1 MTDFIIIIRPEPDA
15 SRDVAWLKR
24 YQAPAIAV
32 PVMQA
37 AKRPFELSDMAALQ
51 AVIFTSRHAVA
62 AIADSAAIDALR
74 ALPAYAVGRSTA
86 AAARQAA
93 FAEVITGHG
102 GGSGLLP
109 LLVAALHPHAG
120 ALLWPSATTISF
132 DMAASLERFGFA
144 VQRLPV
150 YAMPA
155 QTDIGSHLPDRLLTH
170 SSAAVVAMSAR
181 SIDLFSAM
189 LRDNQLDH
197 RRHIITVIAAS
208 QSIAEAAGAGWA
220 DILLA
225 KAARRSRLLAI
236 ATVIYRRRGLLPLA
250 R

>member
-1 MTDFIIIIRPEPDA
+1 MADFIIIIRPEPDA

-24 YQAPAIAV
+24 YQVPAIAV

-37 AKRPFELSDMAALQ
+37 EKRLFAVSDISVSQ

-62 AIADSAAIDALR
+62 AVADSPAIGRLR
-74 ALPAYAVGRSTA
+74 ALPAYSVGRSTS
-86 AAARQAA
+86 AAARQAG
-93 FAEVITGHG
+93 FTEVITGHG
-102 GGSGLLP
+102 GGGGLVP
-109 LLVAALHPHAG
+109 LLVADLKPHAG
-120 ALLWPSATTISF
+120 ALLWPSATVIGF
-132 DMAASLERFGFA
+132 DMAASLASFGFT
-144 VQRLPV
+144 VKKLPV

-155 QTDIGSHLPDRLLTH
+155 QTDVGNQLPNRLLSH
-170 SSAAVVAMSAR
+170 SSVAVVAMSAR
-181 SIDLFSAM
+181 SIDLFSTM
-189 LRDNQLDH
+189 LRDSQLDH

-208 QSIAEAAGAGWA
+208 QSVVSAAGAGWA

-236 ATVIYRRRGLLPLA
+236 AAFMHRRRGLLASA

>member
-1 MTDFIIIIRPEPDA
+1 MADFIIIIRPEPDA

-24 YQAPAIAV
+24 YQVPAIAV

-37 AKRPFELSDMAALQ
+37 TKRPFDVPDIGAFQ

-62 AIADSAAIDALR
+62 AIADSPAIGALR

-86 AAARQAA
+86 FAARQAG
-93 FAEVITGHG
+93 FAEVVTGHG
-102 GGSGLLP
+102 GGSGLVP
-109 LLVAALHPHAG
+109 LLVADLRPHAG

-132 DMAASLERFGFA
+132 DIAASLVDFGFA

-155 QTDIGSHLPDRLLTH
+155 QTDIGRQLPDRLPTH

-181 SIDLFSAM
+181 SIDLFSTM
-189 LRDNQLDH
+189 LRDNQLDQ

-208 QSIAEAAGAGWA
+208 HSIAEAAGAGWA

-225 KAARRSRLLAI
+225 KAARRTRLLAI
-236 ATVIYRRRGLLPLA
+236 ATFMHRRQGLLPSA